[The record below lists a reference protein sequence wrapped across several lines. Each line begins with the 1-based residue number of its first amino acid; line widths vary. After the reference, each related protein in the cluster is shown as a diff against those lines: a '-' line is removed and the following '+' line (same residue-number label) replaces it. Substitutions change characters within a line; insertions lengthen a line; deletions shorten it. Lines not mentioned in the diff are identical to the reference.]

1 MAVSNTVTSF
11 QQTIWSKSILRSLNK
26 ITSLR
31 NHCDF
36 KYEKD
41 SKNAKEVRILSIT
54 RPTIRTYVPGTS
66 LTRESVV
73 DGYQTLQLNQYRY
86 FNFEIEDIV
95 KAQSVPGLMEASTDE
110 AAKGLAL
117 EGDKYVAS
125 IIEDGVENGVVV
137 NEATDPDTTETIAQ
151 SASVISLTTAN
162 AMASVEDGFAALYGN
177 DCKVS
182 DMFYFEVAPKVFTI
196 YRQSLTELSTNN
208 PEILKKGAV
217 GKINNA
223 YVCIENCLPTGK
235 TGTGSTDN
243 VYYNVI
249 RTDKAIAF
257 AEQIEKVEHYRPEDA
272 FTDAVKGLYVFGA
285 KIVRPKEIYVMKTAM

>member
-1 MAVSNTVTSF
+1 MAVSNTVQYF
-11 QQTIWSKSILRSLNK
+11 QQTIWSKSILRSLEK

-36 KYEKD
+36 QYEKD
-41 SKNAKEVRILSIT
+41 SKNAKEVKILSVN
-54 RPTIRTYVPGTS
+54 RPTIRTYVPGTA
-66 LTRESVV
+66 LTRESAS
-73 DGYQTLQLNQYRY
+73 DSSQLLQLNQYRY
-86 FNFEIEDIV
+86 FNFEVEDIV
-95 KAQSVPGLMEASTDE
+95 KAQSVPGLMEALTDE
-110 AAKGLAL
+110 AGKGLAL

-125 IIEDGVENGVVV
+125 IIEAGVEDGT
-137 NEATDPDTTETIAQ
+137 APLPQ
-151 SASVISLTTAN
+151 SSSVISLTTSN
-162 AMASVEDGFAALYGN
+162 AMSSVEDGFATLYGN

-182 DMFYFEVAPKVFTI
+182 DMFYLELAPKVFTT
-196 YRQSLTELSTNN
+196 YRQCLTELSTNN

-243 VYYNVI
+243 VYYNVL
-249 RTDKAIAF
+249 RTSKAIAF
-257 AEQIEKVEHYRPEDA
+257 AEQIDKVEHYRPEDA

-285 KIVRPKEIYVMKTAM
+285 KIVRPNEIYVMKTAM